1 MSFSVS
7 EDRAKLLAEP
17 TELDQPFWDGLA
29 EGKLRIQHCSIDT
42 CGNYQYPFETFCF
55 RCGSDDIGW
64 DDASGEGEI
73 HTFVTVH
80 QRYHAAFADILP
92 YNVSVIE
99 LDEGTRIV
107 SNVINIDTD
116 DVKIGMRVKVAP
128 QPAGDGRYA
137 LFFEKA

>member
-29 EGKLRIQHCSIDT
+29 EGKLVIQHCS
-42 CGNYQYPFETFCF
+42 CGNYQYTFETFCF
-55 RCGSDDIGW
+55 NCGSDDIGW
-64 DDASGEGEI
+64 SDTNGEGEI

-80 QRYHAAFADILP
+80 QRYHAAFSDIIP

-99 LDEGTRIV
+99 LDEGPRIV

-116 DVKIGMRVKVAP
+116 NVKIGMRVKVAP

-137 LFFEKA
+137 LFFEEA

>member
-17 TELDQPFWDGLA
+17 TELDQPFWDGLS
-29 EGKLRIQHCSIDT
+29 EGKLRLQYCCS
-42 CGNYQYPFETFCF
+42 GFQYPFETFCF
-55 RCGSDDIGW
+55 KCGSDDVSW
-64 DDASGEGEI
+64 RDASGEGEV

-99 LDEGTRIV
+99 LDEGLRIV

-116 DVKIGMRVKVAP
+116 DVKIGMRVKVSP